1 MIDLGRRMCIFHLLV
16 KILEQSVYVV
26 RFDIRLPSMINTEG
40 LFSSNESNYMLYA
53 LGVSAT
59 LKVLC
64 GRTFVQLHIASI
76 QLELSQ

>member
-1 MIDLGRRMCIFHLLV
+1 
-16 KILEQSVYVV
+16 
-26 RFDIRLPSMINTEG
+26 MINTEG

-53 LGVSAT
+53 RGVSAT

-64 GRTFVQLHIASI
+64 GHTFVQLHIASI